1 MPVFDGDKPAAGG
14 SFFGDVAHAVGTLVR
29 KVVRQAAPAAKG
41 TAFSLIFLLV
51 LVLFLLVHSRIDRR
65 DPKLA
70 NAPLLPNYLPFEP
83 PRPGGSHDLA

>member
-1 MPVFDGDKPAAGG
+1 V
-14 SFFGDVAHAVGTLVR
+14 HT
-29 KVVRQAAPAAKG
+29 VVRQAAPAAKG

-70 NAPLLPNYLPFEP
+70 NAPLLPHYLPFEP
-83 PRPGGSHDLA
+83 PRPGGSHELA